1 MSIINS
7 EVQKLKNKKVIVNT
21 DKRTGDCI
29 SGVFTRSKKDG
40 SHRMIL
46 NPKNFNKFIC
56 YRHFKMQSVQNVSN
70 VL

>member
-21 DKRTGDCI
+21 DKRTGDYI

-46 NPKNFNKFIC
+46 NPKNFTNLYATGISRC
-56 YRHFKMQSVQNVSN
+56 SQ
-70 VL
+70 